1 MKKRKKL
8 NFFNPTLMVDTKVAI
23 VGSSSSILK
32 MKNGTLIDTF
42 DEIIRFNR
50 GITLKYEEYVGS
62 KTTLRIINN
71 NVFFRIPE
79 SGNEFF
85 LKDLNSSKLGVIAPF
100 KINQEDKK
108 KFLLNNH
115 EYFFFNTWNA
125 KVKILIYFLTFP
137 KIFLKLVN
145 LIYSK
150 KQLSV
155 GFLTILAF
163 ITSKIKPTL
172 FGFDLNEDMSKRS
185 HYYVKNWPI
194 GGRHDFKSEHL
205 IIQLLKEKNLVDIV
219 I

>member
-1 MKKRKKL
+1 M
-8 NFFNPTLMVDTKVAI
+8 NI
-23 VGSSSSILK
+23 
-32 MKNGTLIDTF
+32 
-42 DEIIRFNR
+42 
-50 GITLKYEEYVGS
+50 
-62 KTTLRIINN
+62 
-71 NVFFRIPE
+71 
-79 SGNEFF
+79 
-85 LKDLNSSKLGVIAPF
+85 
-100 KINQEDKK
+100 
-108 KFLLNNH
+108 
-115 EYFFFNTWNA
+115 FFFNTLNA

-150 KQLSV
+150 KQFSV